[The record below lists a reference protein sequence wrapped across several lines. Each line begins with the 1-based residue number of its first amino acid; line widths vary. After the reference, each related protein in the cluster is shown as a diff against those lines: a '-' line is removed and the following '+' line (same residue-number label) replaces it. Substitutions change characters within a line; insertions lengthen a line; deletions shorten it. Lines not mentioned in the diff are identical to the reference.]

1 MGEGDDGDTFNDDD
15 DDDDDDDEEE
25 EDAIEREE
33 DCLRD
38 AETVVACR
46 LQVDFD

>member
-1 MGEGDDGDTFNDDD
+1 VGEGDDGDTFND

-33 DCLRD
+33 DCL
-38 AETVVACR
+38 
-46 LQVDFD
+46 